1 MPPDSALIT
10 ARSERDA
17 MDWSLVL
24 VSQGIEAVI
33 ERDSEGERWLLVV
46 NAPDYEH
53 AVAAIERYRRENTS
67 PRWQRTLPVVGMLFD
82 ARVVGF
88 LAFLIL
94 LFVLEATG
102 RSDLRGAGVMD
113 NRAVHA
119 GQWWRLF
126 TAVTLHADVA
136 HLAANASTGLLMLG
150 LAMGAYGYGVG
161 LLTSYLAGAGGFL
174 AGLIFLPETHRSLGA
189 SGLVLG
195 ALGLLAAQWVTF
207 LRHGLTRRG
216 LAARGILSGCLLL
229 MLLGLSPQ
237 ENVDVLAHVAGFGSG
252 LVLGTGLAFCPPQL
266 IHAPWTNRLALVLTM
281 ALVLVPWSLALRHP
295 PL

>member
-1 MPPDSALIT
+1 
-10 ARSERDA
+10 

-24 VSQGIEAVI
+24 VSQGIETLI
-33 ERDSEGERWLLVV
+33 ERDADGERWLLVV
-46 NAPDYEH
+46 NTLDHER
-53 AVAAIERYRRENTS
+53 AVEAIRRYRTENTS

-126 TAVTLHADVA
+126 TAVTLHGDVA
-136 HLAANASTGLLMLG
+136 HLAANVTTGLLMLG
-150 LAMGAYGYGVG
+150 LAMGAYGWGVG
-161 LLTSYLAGAGGFL
+161 LLASYLAGVGGFL
-174 AGLIFLPETHRSLGA
+174 AGLVFLPETHRSLGA

-195 ALGLLAAQWVTF
+195 ALGLLAAQWVAYV
-207 LRHGLTRRG
+207 RHGLTRRD
-216 LAARGILSGCLLL
+216 LAARGIMSGCLLL

-237 ENVDVLAHVAGFGSG
+237 ENVDVLAHVAGFVSG
-252 LVLGTGLAFCPPQL
+252 LGLGSALAFCPPQFV
-266 IHAPWTNRLALVLTM
+266 HAPWTNRCALVLTM
-281 ALVLVPWSLALRHP
+281 ALVLTPWWLALRG
-295 PL
+295 